1 MMHTFVSLFKNKE
14 TRNRI
19 FFTLAM
25 LLIYRVGAALPV
37 PGVNTE
43 TLAQSLANNSLLSI
57 MNMLGGGALERLS
70 IFAMGVT
77 PYITASNGTDKIWTD
92 RSNEN

>member
-70 IFAMGVT
+70 IFAMGVS
-77 PYITASNGTDKIWTD
+77 P
-92 RSNEN
+92 